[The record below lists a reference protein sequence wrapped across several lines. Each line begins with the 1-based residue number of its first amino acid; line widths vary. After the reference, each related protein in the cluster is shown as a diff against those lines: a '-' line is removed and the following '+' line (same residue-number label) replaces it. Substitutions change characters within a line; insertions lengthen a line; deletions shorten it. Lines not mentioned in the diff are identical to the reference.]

1 MYLQEARLTC
11 KKEVL
16 HAVFLHG
23 FHLFALWRLAIFMV
37 LGHEFG
43 ILHGPS
49 NKVLG
54 QCEQVL
60 LQILWGLQVGI
71 HLDPLGTTRQGNT
84 GKHIYQYNYNGEEW
98 GVQTSLNP
106 FALQLLMQNAC
117 VISCTAFARDDCI
130 KSCVKL

>member
-1 MYLQEARLTC
+1 
-11 KKEVL
+11 
-16 HAVFLHG
+16 
-23 FHLFALWRLAIFMV
+23 MV

-117 VISCTAFARDDCI
+117 VISCMVFARDDCI
-130 KSCVKL
+130 KSCVKM

>member
-71 HLDPLGTTRQGNT
+71 HLDPLTWLHLAI
-84 GKHIYQYNYNGEEW
+84 KHRKTHI
-98 GVQTSLNP
+98 
-106 FALQLLMQNAC
+106 
-117 VISCTAFARDDCI
+117 IS
-130 KSCVKL
+130 V

>member
-1 MYLQEARLTC
+1 
-11 KKEVL
+11 
-16 HAVFLHG
+16 
-23 FHLFALWRLAIFMV
+23 MV

-71 HLDPLGTTRQGNT
+71 HMDPLGTTRQGQGNT
-84 GKHIYQYNYNGEEW
+84 GKHIYIYQYNYNGEEW

-117 VISCTAFARDDCI
+117 VISCMVFARDDCI
-130 KSCVKL
+130 KSCVKM